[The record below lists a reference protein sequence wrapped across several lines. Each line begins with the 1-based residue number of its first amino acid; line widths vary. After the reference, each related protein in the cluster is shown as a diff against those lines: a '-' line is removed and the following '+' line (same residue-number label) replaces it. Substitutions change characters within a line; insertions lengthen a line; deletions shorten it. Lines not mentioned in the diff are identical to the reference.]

1 MLEMGFKEPL
11 KAILD
16 YLPRCQ
22 NLLFS
27 ATMTKDIYLLAN
39 LCTHE
44 PEKILLQ
51 GVSARQE
58 EQLSE
63 TLRGSYETPAK
74 LTQYYMIVPHEEK
87 VNTFYSFLKS
97 HHKQKIVVFVSTCKQ
112 VRFLYEALRKF
123 KLGFPL
129 YELQGHQK
137 QKKRMAI
144 YFTFCEKRYGILLCT
159 NIAARGLDFPMVD
172 WVIQFDIPDQIDTY
186 VHRVGRTARYK
197 S

>member
-27 ATMTKDIYLLAN
+27 ATMTKDIYSLAN

-112 VRFLYEALRKF
+112 VRFLY
-123 KLGFPL
+123 
-129 YELQGHQK
+129 
-137 QKKRMAI
+137 
-144 YFTFCEKRYGILLCT
+144 
-159 NIAARGLDFPMVD
+159 
-172 WVIQFDIPDQIDTY
+172 
-186 VHRVGRTARYK
+186 
-197 S
+197 